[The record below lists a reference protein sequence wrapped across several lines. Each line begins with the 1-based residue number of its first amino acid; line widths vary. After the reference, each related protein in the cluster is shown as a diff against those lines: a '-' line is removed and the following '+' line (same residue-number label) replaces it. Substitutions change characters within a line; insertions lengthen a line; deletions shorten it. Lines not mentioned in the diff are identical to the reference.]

1 MTNERFYYNAKGE
14 KQVVPYDL
22 TPIVKHTKTLD
33 TSFQGEITRL
43 KGYAELQNSGE
54 LWRNRTRIDV
64 QSNRPIFPIMPLSD
78 LHLGHRGVDY
88 AALERRLAFAR
99 EYDVKII
106 LLGDIIDGFIPGKLA
121 SGMVDQAPI
130 RDQVRTATAMLREY
144 QDLIL
149 CNVSTPHHDGWTYQ
163 LTGVDLHEF
172 MAKDLDIP
180 LIESGGSVS
189 IAINEVPPYE
199 LAVFHKIKQYN
210 SSLNLTN
217 ASKRVVQLHGEYDP
231 DLVMSGH
238 VHKSSVE
245 VTKQRGKKRGLIVCG
260 TLKGNDKYGQREG
273 YIGGVDIDAFPV
285 VFLRTDEKDFTVV
298 ESMKQAGEFIDGV
311 NLLYSTYANIRPVN

>member
-1 MTNERFYYNAKGE
+1 MAGERIIYLPKDR
-14 KQVVPYDL
+14 QHTVPFEP
-22 TPIVKHTKTLD
+22 TPVQKHTKTLD
-33 TSFQGEITRL
+33 TSFQGEIDRL
-43 KGYAELQNSGE
+43 KAYAELQNSGE
-54 LWRNRTRIDV
+54 LWRNRARIDV
-64 QSNRPIFPIMPLSD
+64 QSNRPTFPIMPLSD

-88 AALERRLAFAR
+88 DALERRLKFAR
-99 EYDVKII
+99 EFDVKIL
-106 LLGDIIDGFIPGKLA
+106 LLGDLIDGFIPAKLA

-130 RDQVRTATAMLREY
+130 RDQVRAATQMLREY

-163 LTGVDLHEF
+163 MTGVDLHEF
-172 MAKDLDIP
+172 MARDLDIP

-189 IAINEVPPYE
+189 IAINEVEPYE

-245 VTKQRGKKRGLIVCG
+245 TTNQRGKKRGLVVCG
-260 TLKGNDKYGQREG
+260 TLKGGDKYGQREG

-285 VFLRTDEKDFTVV
+285 VFLRTDEHDFTVV
-298 ESMKQAGEFIDGV
+298 ESMKQAGEFIDGL
-311 NLLYSTYANIRPVN
+311 NLLYSAYART